1 MFKILIWGMNFQDP
15 SVFSCCFQVLFLP
28 TGPEAGVRPLTQVF
42 GEDHTLPLNNGH
54 SRHQKPQV
62 GKA

>member
-1 MFKILIWGMNFQDP
+1 MEDVSPRPLCFQLL
-15 SVFSCCFQVLFLP
+15 CFQVVFLP

-42 GEDHTLPLNNGH
+42 REDHTLPLNNGH